1 MSIAYIALG
10 ANLGQPAQQLRAALL
25 ALGQVS
31 GIEVLVQSPLYRTA
45 PLGLA
50 NQPDYCNAVCKVQTT
65 LTPESLLEQLMALE
79 RAAGRVRGED
89 RWGPRLLD
97 LDILHVEGEQRDT
110 AQLHLP
116 HPGIAQRN
124 FVLIPLADVAP
135 TLEIP
140 GVGRVDELSKNIG
153 RSGLE
158 LWAE

>member
-1 MSIAYIALG
+1 MFIAYIALG

-25 ALGQVS
+25 ALAQVPD
-31 GIEVLVQSPLYRTA
+31 IQLLAQSSLYRTA

-50 NQPDYCNAVCKVQTT
+50 NQPDYCNAVCKVKTS
-65 LTPESLLEQLMALE
+65 LSPEALLEQLMTLE

-97 LDILHVEGEQRDT
+97 LDLLHVEGEQRET
-110 AQLHLP
+110 QQLQLP

-135 TLEIP
+135 TLLVP
-140 GVGRVDELSKNIG
+140 GVGRVDELAQKIG
-153 RSGLE
+153 RFGLE

>member
-10 ANLGQPAQQLRAALL
+10 ANLGQPAQQLRAALVAL
-25 ALGQVS
+25 AQVP
-31 GIEVLVQSPLYRTA
+31 GVQLLAQSPLYRTA

-50 NQPDYCNAVCKVQTT
+50 NQPDYCNAVCKVQTA
-65 LTPESLLEQLMALE
+65 LEPEVLLEQLMALE

-97 LDILHVEGEQRDT
+97 LDLLHVEGEQRNT
-110 AQLHLP
+110 PQLQLP

-135 TLEIP
+135 TLLIP
-140 GVGRVDELSKNIG
+140 GIGRIDELAVKIG

-158 LWAE
+158 LWSE

>member
-10 ANLGQPAQQLRAALL
+10 ANLGQPAQQLRATLL
-25 ALGQVS
+25 ALAQVP
-31 GIEVLVQSPLYRTA
+31 GIQLLSQSSLYHTA

-50 NQPDYCNAVCKVQTT
+50 NQPDYCNAVCKVETT
-65 LTPESLLEQLMALE
+65 LMPEALLEQLMALE

-97 LDILHVEGEQRDT
+97 LDLLYFEGEQRDT
-110 AQLHLP
+110 SQLQLP

-124 FVLIPLADVAP
+124 FVLIPLAEIAS
-135 TLEIP
+135 TLVIP
-140 GVGRVDELSKNIG
+140 GVGLVGELAKKIG

-158 LWAE
+158 LWPE

>member
-10 ANLGQPAQQLRAALL
+10 ANLGQPAQQLRATLL
-25 ALGQVS
+25 ALAQVP
-31 GIEVLVQSPLYRTA
+31 GIQLLAQSPLYRTA

-50 NQPDYCNAVCKVQTT
+50 GQPDYCNAVCKVQTT
-65 LTPESLLEQLMALE
+65 LEPEALLEQLMTLE

-97 LDILHVEGEQRDT
+97 LDILHVEGEKRDT
-110 AQLHLP
+110 PRLHLP

-140 GVGRVDELSKNIG
+140 GVGRVAELAKNIG

-158 LWAE
+158 PWSE

>member
-10 ANLGQPAQQLRAALL
+10 ANLGEPAQQLRTALL
-25 ALGQVS
+25 ALAQLPGTQ
-31 GIEVLVQSPLYRTA
+31 LLAQSPLYRTA

-65 LTPESLLEQLMALE
+65 LTPETLLEQLMALE

-97 LDILHVEGEQRDT
+97 LDVLHVEGEQRNT
-110 AQLHLP
+110 AHLHLP

-124 FVLIPLADVAP
+124 FVLIPLADVAS

-140 GVGRVDELSKNIG
+140 GVGRVDELAKNIG

-158 LWAE
+158 LWSE

>member
-25 ALGQVS
+25 ALARVP
-31 GIEVLVQSPLYRTA
+31 ELELLAQSPLYRTA
-45 PLGLA
+45 PLGPA
-50 NQPDYCNAVCKVQTT
+50 DQPHYCNAVCKVKTN
-65 LTPESLLEQLMALE
+65 LTPEALLDRLLALE
-79 RAAGRVRGED
+79 RAAGRLRSED

-97 LDILHVEGEQRDT
+97 LDLLHVEGEQRDT
-110 AQLHLP
+110 PQLQLP

-135 TLEIP
+135 ALVIP
-140 GVGRVDELSKNIG
+140 NVGRIDELAQKLG

-158 LWAE
+158 PWSE

>member
-10 ANLGQPAQQLRAALL
+10 ANLGQPAQQLRATLL
-25 ALGQVS
+25 ALTQVP
-31 GIEVLVQSPLYRTA
+31 GIQVLAQSPLYRTA

-50 NQPDYCNAVCKVQTT
+50 GQPDYCNAVCKVQIT
-65 LTPESLLEQLMALE
+65 LAPEALLEQLMALE

-97 LDILHVEGEQRDT
+97 LDILHVEGEKRDT
-110 AQLHLP
+110 PQLHLP

-135 TLEIP
+135 ALEIP
-140 GVGRVDELSKNIG
+140 GVGLVAELAENIG

-158 LWAE
+158 PWPE